1 MVVPAFI
8 NATGHVGQLQV
19 RGLELS
25 KHFELF
31 FWYLGTFFSGEF
43 GHFWVNVCL
52 LS

>member
-19 RGLELS
+19 RGLE
-25 KHFELF
+25 HFELTSNF
-31 FWYLGTFFSGEF
+31 FGNWVQTFLGEF